1 MTRTALNSVIGG
13 EMSFD
18 QAVQSGAIKVS
29 GSMAKATEL
38 FSLMDTFDPWF
49 NIVTP

>member
-1 MTRTALNSVIGG
+1 LNDVIGG
-13 EMSFD
+13 KTTYEK
-18 QAVQSGAIKVS
+18 AVQSGAIQVS
-29 GSMAKATEL
+29 GDQAAAADL